1 MDRETAEH
9 LLKKC
14 HLASIELN
22 AILLDK
28 SPSLS
33 DADFV
38 ELRGS
43 VAHVLAYMFDYLI
56 EPAITQYPDLNPYK

>member
-1 MDRETAEH
+1 MDKATAQKI
-9 LLKKC
+9 LKNC
-14 HLASIELN
+14 AAACDPLN
-22 AILLDK
+22 DILLDR
-28 SPSLS
+28 SPDLS

-56 EPAITQYPDLNPYK
+56 EPAITQYRDLNPYK